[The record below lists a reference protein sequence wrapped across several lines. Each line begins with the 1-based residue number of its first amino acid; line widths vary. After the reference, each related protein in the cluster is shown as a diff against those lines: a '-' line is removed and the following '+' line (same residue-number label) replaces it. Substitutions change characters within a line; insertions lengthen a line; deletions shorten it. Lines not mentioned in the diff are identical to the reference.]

1 MMAEQERE
9 DAEDAARRALAAYTG
24 LARDVRSIGLEAVA
38 DAARAVQAVAE
49 AYKEYF
55 PNMRYIAG
63 ELDVLADALEALDK
77 EA

>member
-1 MMAEQERE
+1 MAEQERE

-38 DAARAVQAVAE
+38 DAARAVRLAARE
-49 AYKEYF
+49 HF
-55 PNMRYIAG
+55 PDMCYIAG
-63 ELDVLADALEALDK
+63 ELDKLADALDALDK